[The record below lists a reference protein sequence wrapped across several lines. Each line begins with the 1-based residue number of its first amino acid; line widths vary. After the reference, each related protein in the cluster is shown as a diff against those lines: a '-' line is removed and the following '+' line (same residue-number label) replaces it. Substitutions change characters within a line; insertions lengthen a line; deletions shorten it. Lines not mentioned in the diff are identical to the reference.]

1 MVIKFNP
8 AFSPSAVQL
17 PAGMQKTPS
26 ALMMAP
32 VGLTPLAA
40 PSSNAPAAK
49 PAAQP
54 NQNLATERRQAFFAD
69 RQRLLLDRVG
79 QTAASREDGRGSV
92 LTPGQREAC
101 EQVLKLVAARVL
113 AQQVA

>member
-8 AFSPSAVQL
+8 AFSPAAVQP
-17 PAGMQKTPS
+17 PAGMQKSPS
-26 ALMMAP
+26 ALSMAP
-32 VGLTPLAA
+32 VGLTPLAP
-40 PSSNAPAAK
+40 PSPNAPAAN

-54 NQNLATERRQAFFAD
+54 DPRLAAERRQAFFAA

-79 QTAASREDGRGSV
+79 QPASSPEDGRGSMLAPV
-92 LTPGQREAC
+92 QRAAC

-113 AQQVA
+113 AQQAG